1 MLYSEELRQI
11 EKRLTKQVNLDAAKA
26 EKKKRKWVNLGK
38 IAMIGAMVAHRRSN
52 WFSTRD
58 EVSFNRKDADGIDGE

>member
-26 EKKKRKWVNLGK
+26 EKKKRKRVNLGK
-38 IAMIGAMVAHRRSN
+38 IAMIYAMVAHRRSN
-52 WFSTRD
+52 KASTRD
-58 EVSFNRKDADGIDGE
+58 EVSFDRKDADGIDGE

>member
-26 EKKKRKWVNLGK
+26 EKKKRKRVNLGK
-38 IAMIGAMVAHRRSN
+38 IAMIYAMVAHRRSN
-52 WFSTRD
+52 KASRRD
-58 EVSFNRKDADGIDGE
+58 EVSFYRKDADGIDGE